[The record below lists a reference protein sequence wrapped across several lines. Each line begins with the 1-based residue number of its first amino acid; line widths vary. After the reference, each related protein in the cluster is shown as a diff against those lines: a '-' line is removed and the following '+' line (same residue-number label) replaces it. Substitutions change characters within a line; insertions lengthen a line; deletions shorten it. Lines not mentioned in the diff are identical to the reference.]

1 MEFVISMTDTVKKY
15 MQVTTSSNLTEEE
28 KAKVEADLMSDLAK
42 ITDNYEEFLKGTK
55 PFCIQKFFV
64 YTGKNFLYI
73 KVFVYISKKLQ

>member
-1 MEFVISMTDTVKKY
+1 MEFVISMTDNVKKY

-55 PFCIQKFFV
+55 PFCI
-64 YTGKNFLYI
+64 
-73 KVFVYISKKLQ
+73 

>member
-55 PFCIQKFFV
+55 PFCI
-64 YTGKNFLYI
+64 
-73 KVFVYISKKLQ
+73 

>member
-1 MEFVISMTDTVKKY
+1 MGFVISMTDSVKKY

-55 PFCIQKFFV
+55 PFCI
-64 YTGKNFLYI
+64 Y
-73 KVFVYISKKLQ
+73 

>member
-1 MEFVISMTDTVKKY
+1 MEFVISMTDSAKKY

-55 PFCIQKFFV
+55 PFCI
-64 YTGKNFLYI
+64 
-73 KVFVYISKKLQ
+73 

>member
-1 MEFVISMTDTVKKY
+1 MEFVISMTDSVKKY

-55 PFCIQKFFV
+55 PFCI
-64 YTGKNFLYI
+64 
-73 KVFVYISKKLQ
+73 

>member
-55 PFCIQKFFV
+55 P
-64 YTGKNFLYI
+64 L
-73 KVFVYISKKLQ
+73 YISKKKLQ

>member
-1 MEFVISMTDTVKKY
+1 MTDSVKKY

-55 PFCIQKFFV
+55 PFCI
-64 YTGKNFLYI
+64 
-73 KVFVYISKKLQ
+73 